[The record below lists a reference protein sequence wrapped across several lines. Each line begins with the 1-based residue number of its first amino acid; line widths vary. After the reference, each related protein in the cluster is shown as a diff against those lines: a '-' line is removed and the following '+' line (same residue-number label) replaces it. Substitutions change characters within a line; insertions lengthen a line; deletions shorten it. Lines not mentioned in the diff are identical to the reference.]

1 MLANLNYRAAI
12 LSRTLTPD
20 GGGGFSESWQTVGQA
35 WVKIT
40 PLGADEKYGPDAC
53 ETRIRHRLVTRA
65 RTDIVDGMR
74 LQVGERTFAV
84 HAVLG
89 HDATDA
95 YLTLMCE
102 ELP

>member
-1 MLANLNYRAAI
+1 MFAHLKQRATL
-12 LSRTLTPD
+12 LSRVLTPD

-35 WVKIT
+35 WVRVT
-40 PLGADEKYGPDAC
+40 PLGSDEKFGPDAC

-65 RTDIVDGMR
+65 RDDIVDGMR
-74 LQVGERTFAV
+74 LAVGERTFAV

-89 HDATDA
+89 RDAADA
-95 YLTLMCE
+95 YLTVMCE